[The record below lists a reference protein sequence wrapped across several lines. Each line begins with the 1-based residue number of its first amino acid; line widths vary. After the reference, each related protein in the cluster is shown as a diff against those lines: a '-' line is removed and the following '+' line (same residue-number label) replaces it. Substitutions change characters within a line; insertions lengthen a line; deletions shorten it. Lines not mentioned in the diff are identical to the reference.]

1 MLGIM
6 TDQEMSFDIM
16 RDLQKPEED
25 FSRWRLRIATYIASQ
40 TDPERFGVEGFYLI
54 GSTKNATAGPESDI
68 DLLLHVRG
76 TEKQQKALKIW
87 LEKWS
92 VYLDEI
98 NYRKT
103 GQRSGG
109 LLDVHIVT
117 DEDIARQTSFA
128 AKIGAVTDAARKLPM
143 MKK

>member
-1 MLGIM
+1 MI
-6 TDQEMSFDIM
+6 DQKAPLDIM
-16 RDLQKPEED
+16 RDLRKPEED

-40 TDPERFGVEGFYLI
+40 TDPERLGVEGFYLI
-54 GSTKNATAGPESDI
+54 GSTKNATAGPASDI

-76 TEKQQKALKIW
+76 TERQQKALEAW
-87 LEKWS
+87 LEEWS

-103 GQRSGG
+103 GHRSGG

-117 DEDIARQTSFA
+117 DEDTAQQTSFA
-128 AKIGAVTDAARKLPM
+128 VKIGAVTDAARQLPM
-143 MKK
+143 KKTL

>member
-1 MLGIM
+1 MN
-6 TDQEMSFDIM
+6 DQEVSLDIM

-25 FSRWRLRIATYIASQ
+25 FSRWRLRMATYIASQ
-40 TDPERFGVEGFYLI
+40 TDPERLGVEGFYLI
-54 GSTKNATAGPESDI
+54 GSTKNATAGPASDI

-76 TEKQQKALKIW
+76 TERQQKALEVW
-87 LEKWS
+87 LEEWS

-103 GQRSGG
+103 GHRSGG
-109 LLDVHIVT
+109 LLDVHIIT
-117 DEDIARQTSFA
+117 DEDIAQQTSFA
-128 AKIGAVTDAARKLPM
+128 AKIGAITDAARKLSM

>member
-1 MLGIM
+1 M
-6 TDQEMSFDIM
+6 TDQEVSLDMM

-25 FSRWRLRIATYIASQ
+25 FSRWRLRMATYIASQ

-54 GSTKNATAGPESDI
+54 GSTKNATAGPASDI

-76 TEKQQKALKIW
+76 TEEQQKALEAW
-87 LEKWS
+87 LEEWS

-98 NYRKT
+98 NSRKAGYRT
-103 GQRSGG
+103 GG
-109 LLDVHIVT
+109 LLDVHIIT
-117 DEDIARQTSFA
+117 DDDIAQKSSFA
-128 AKIGAVTDAARKLPM
+128 AKIGAITDAARKLPM

>member
-1 MLGIM
+1 MI
-6 TDQEMSFDIM
+6 DQKAPLDIM

-40 TDPERFGVEGFYLI
+40 TDPERLGVEGFYLI
-54 GSTKNATAGPESDI
+54 GSTKNATAGPASDI

-76 TEKQQKALKIW
+76 TERQQKALEAW
-87 LEKWS
+87 LEEWS

-103 GQRSGG
+103 GHRSGG

-117 DEDIARQTSFA
+117 DEDIAQQTSFA
-128 AKIGAVTDAARKLPM
+128 VKIGAVTDAARQLPM
-143 MKK
+143 KKTL

>member
-1 MLGIM
+1 M
-6 TDQEMSFDIM
+6 TDQEVSLDIM

-25 FSRWRLRIATYIASQ
+25 FSRWRLRMATYIASQ
-40 TDPERFGVEGFYLI
+40 TDPERLGVEGFYLI
-54 GSTKNATAGPESDI
+54 GSTKNATAGPASDI

-76 TEKQQKALKIW
+76 TEKQQKALEAW
-87 LEKWS
+87 LEEWS

-103 GQRSGG
+103 GHRSGG

-117 DEDIARQTSFA
+117 DEDIARQTRFA
-128 AKIGAVTDAARKLPM
+128 VKIGVVTDAARQLPI
-143 MKK
+143 KKTL